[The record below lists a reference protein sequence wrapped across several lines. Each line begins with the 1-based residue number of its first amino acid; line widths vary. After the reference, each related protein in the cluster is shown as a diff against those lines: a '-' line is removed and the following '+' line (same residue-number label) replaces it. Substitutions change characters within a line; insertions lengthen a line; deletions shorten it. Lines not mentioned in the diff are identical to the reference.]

1 MFSACPSTSGNI
13 IRMCPSRFFKIASL
27 IRSANFFLWTFFQTF
42 RDLFK
47 VYMMVY
53 SLPLPS
59 SLPRSCVNCNGTLTS
74 EIQEEKREAYCTGA
88 CAKMNMRVEF
98 CFIHCVIDPHPP
110 LCVQRCI
117 TV

>member
-1 MFSACPSTSGNI
+1 
-13 IRMCPSRFFKIASL
+13 MCPSRFFKIASL

-47 VYMMVY
+47 VYMMGY

-59 SLPRSCVNCNGTLTS
+59 SFPRSCVNCNGTITS

-88 CAKMNMRVEF
+88 RIIGAAIEF
-98 CFIHCVIDPHPP
+98 SHNIQVGIFALPKFEKKLDR
-110 LCVQRCI
+110 L
-117 TV
+117 